1 MSSPI
6 SRIVTM
12 YRIAW
17 KNIKTGSTGHGE
29 FVLSLKEAEASLL
42 ELKKNKD
49 FKYSI
54 ESEDMDSNSSW
65 AYM

>member
-1 MSSPI
+1 
-6 SRIVTM
+6 M

>member
-17 KNIKTGSTGHGE
+17 KNMKTGSTGHGE
-29 FVLSLKEAEASLL
+29 YVLSLKEAEATLL
-42 ELKKNKD
+42 ELKKNAD
-49 FKYSI
+49 IHHWI

-65 AYM
+65 AYT